1 VQNHLDGSSTA
12 KKKWREMGGECAQG
26 SEGQSLVQQSPL
38 TLLALT
44 RHEVEPHEVAW
55 YARCRADYLRSFPFS
70 LLEIVRLAL
79 LLMVGGSR
87 AAPAFMFCALA
98 GCAIVI
104 GLQAWAREREGHG
117 ELDQV
122 EVLRRRAI
130 TIRFRSCWWS
140 MMLCWAAL
148 TVPAGNEG
156 ALVALAI
163 VLLVIDGISALTVP
177 HVALWSSFSAA
188 AALGLGLV
196 LREGFAS
203 NGPILVCLLIAAS
216 FQHWSIYNLYYL
228 FATRRIRTKRL
239 SQSNE
244 TVQLLLNQYDDDGS
258 DWLYSID
265 RNGLIR
271 KPSARFSSACARSC
285 EALDGVSFS
294 ELIGHGENC
303 DELIQKFE
311 SRQPFRNHVIAVKVE
326 GAERWWSVSGRPVS
340 DRVGQPDGWRGFI
353 ADVTVAKKAEAR
365 VAYLAHYDLLTQLPN
380 RTLFNAT
387 LGRTFAR
394 RKRDDLVALFYID
407 LDHFKAIN
415 DGYGHAAGD
424 QVLIEVARRLEANL
438 RPQDM
443 VARLGG
449 DEFVILLSHLET
461 TNDALALAERI
472 LEEISQPVEIEGQIM
487 PMGASIGMAFAP
499 HNALDGDELLRAADL
514 AMYDAKSRGRRGISM
529 FDPQMQEVVKD
540 RRALE
545 IDLRAAIARGQLEL
559 HYQPLI
565 DLRDGTTSGYEALLR
580 WNHPERGQ
588 VPPDDFIPVAEESGV
603 IVEIG
608 DWVIRTAL
616 HEAARWP
623 EELTVAVNLSPVQIH
638 DPNLFTIILH
648 ALAASGVAATRL
660 ELEITE
666 SLLMQDSEATL
677 AVLHKLRE
685 IGIRIALDDFG
696 TGYSSLNYLRS
707 FPFDKIKIDRCFVQE
722 LADREDCQAIVRSVI
737 ALANDLNI
745 TTLAEG
751 VEAAEQLARLRTTG
765 CDQVQGFY
773 YSRALPAADLN
784 FGDFRGQS
792 PKAEAPVPSGTA
804 QPTARARKRAANG

>member
-1 VQNHLDGSSTA
+1 
-12 KKKWREMGGECAQG
+12 
-26 SEGQSLVQQSPL
+26 
-38 TLLALT
+38 
-44 RHEVEPHEVAW
+44 
-55 YARCRADYLRSFPFS
+55 
-70 LLEIVRLAL
+70 
-79 LLMVGGSR
+79 
-87 AAPAFMFCALA
+87 
-98 GCAIVI
+98 
-104 GLQAWAREREGHG
+104 
-117 ELDQV
+117 
-122 EVLRRRAI
+122 
-130 TIRFRSCWWS
+130 
-140 MMLCWAAL
+140 
-148 TVPAGNEG
+148 
-156 ALVALAI
+156 
-163 VLLVIDGISALTVP
+163 
-177 HVALWSSFSAA
+177 
-188 AALGLGLV
+188 
-196 LREGFAS
+196 
-203 NGPILVCLLIAAS
+203 
-216 FQHWSIYNLYYL
+216 
-228 FATRRIRTKRL
+228 
-239 SQSNE
+239 
-244 TVQLLLNQYDDDGS
+244 
-258 DWLYSID
+258 
-265 RNGLIR
+265 
-271 KPSARFSSACARSC
+271 
-285 EALDGVSFS
+285 
-294 ELIGHGENC
+294 
-303 DELIQKFE
+303 
-311 SRQPFRNHVIAVKVE
+311 
-326 GAERWWSVSGRPVS
+326 
-340 DRVGQPDGWRGFI
+340 
-353 ADVTVAKKAEAR
+353 
-365 VAYLAHYDLLTQLPN
+365 
-380 RTLFNAT
+380 

-545 IDLRAAIARGQLEL
+545 MDLRAAIARGQLEL

-603 IVEIG
+603 IVDIG

-677 AVLHKLRE
+677 A
-685 IGIRIALDDFG
+685 
-696 TGYSSLNYLRS
+696 
-707 FPFDKIKIDRCFVQE
+707 
-722 LADREDCQAIVRSVI
+722 
-737 ALANDLNI
+737 
-745 TTLAEG
+745 
-751 VEAAEQLARLRTTG
+751 
-765 CDQVQGFY
+765 
-773 YSRALPAADLN
+773 
-784 FGDFRGQS
+784 
-792 PKAEAPVPSGTA
+792 
-804 QPTARARKRAANG
+804 